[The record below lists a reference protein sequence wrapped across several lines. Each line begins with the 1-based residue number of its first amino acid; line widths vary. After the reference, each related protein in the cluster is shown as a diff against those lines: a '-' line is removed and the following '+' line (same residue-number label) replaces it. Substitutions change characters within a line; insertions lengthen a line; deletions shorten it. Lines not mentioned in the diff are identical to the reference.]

1 MENQTQDFTVQDL
14 LKGIGALL
22 LVFLVVDIFVSGS
35 IGGTTIVRDTYWY
48 WSEAPKHGG
57 YTMKE
62 LNGWM
67 FISYESFV
75 MASDLRIPATM
86 YRSNPI
92 ISILPTGI
100 VIFLIIQWVK
110 VKDRKLG

>member
-1 MENQTQDFTVQDL
+1 
-14 LKGIGALL
+14 
-22 LVFLVVDIFVSGS
+22 
-35 IGGTTIVRDTYWY
+35 
-48 WSEAPKHGG
+48 
-57 YTMKE
+57 
-62 LNGWM
+62 
-67 FISYESFV
+67 
-75 MASDLRIPATM
+75 M